1 MKKILT
7 INEAIRVSNKIRKEG
22 KTIVLAGGFFDILH
36 LGHIKFLDNAK
47 KYGDYLFVMLEDDAK
62 AKQIKGQG
70 RPINPQKDR
79 AIILEALD
87 SIDYI
92 ILLKNM
98 TNNSCYDKIVTQIA
112 PSIIAATNP
121 DLYIDHK
128 KRQAKL
134 VNGKVAYV
142 IPRIRNYSTTKLSKL
157 ISKNL

>member
-1 MKKILT
+1 MKKIVN
-7 INEAIRVSNKIRKEG
+7 IEKAIKAAKKIKSKG
-22 KTIVLAGGFFDILH
+22 KTIVLVGGFFDILH